1 MLPRLTYLLC
11 VFALVLTSCSKQE
24 VSDDLSNVYNTEHL
38 QGDYRL
44 AVLEVNK
51 PSNINGKN
59 EGTTYNLVSEMTCY
73 QPNIELQGG
82 GVVAFRGTELVT
94 GTDDRKGLFTFK
106 CGEEKETFGKWK
118 FRNHQIILGTAE
130 FRIQGNQLIY
140 EAKSDS
146 EMYKR
151 IIYTRN

>member
-11 VFALVLTSCSKQE
+11 VFALVLTSCSKE
-24 VSDDLSNVYNTEHL
+24 TEAFSTVYDTQHL
-38 QGDYRL
+38 QGSYRL
-44 AVLEVNK
+44 AVLEVSK
-51 PSNINGKN
+51 PSNINGKG
-59 EGTTYNLVSEMTCY
+59 GTTSYNLVEEMTCY
-73 QPNIELQGG
+73 QPSIELQDAGT
-82 GVVAFRGTELVT
+82 VAFRGTELVT

-130 FRIQGNQLIY
+130 FRIQGDQLIY
-140 EAKSDS
+140 EAQSDS

-151 IIYTRN
+151 IVYVRN